1 MSAFKAAGFA
11 ERRNT
16 SLEARKAAMQDF
28 RSKAAEDVSTFS
40 QRQEALKAVRV
51 ARDGRAAERLAART
65 TREAEIADQFTRE
78 QAAAA
83 EAEQEAKA
91 RREQDRADR
100 EQLETTR
107 QAEAKAARDARYAAR
122 KARR

>member
-100 EQLETTR
+100 EQLEPTR

>member
-16 SLEARKAAMQDF
+16 SLEARKAALQDF
-28 RSKAAEDVSTFS
+28 RSKTAADVSTFA
-40 QRQEALKAVRV
+40 QRQETLKAVRI
-51 ARDGRAAERLAART
+51 ARDSRAAERLAART
-65 TREAEIADQFTRE
+65 TREAEIAEQFTRE

-83 EAEQEAKA
+83 QAAQEDKA
-91 RREQDRADR
+91 RREQDRADAVER
-100 EQLETTR
+100 EATR
-107 QAEAKAARDARYAAR
+107 QAEAKAVRDARYAAR

>member
-28 RSKAAEDVSTFS
+28 RSKAAADVSTFA
-40 QRQEALKAVRV
+40 QRQETLKAVRT
-51 ARDGRAAERLAART
+51 ARDSRAAERQATRAA
-65 TREAEIADQFTRE
+65 REAEIADNAARE
-78 QAAAA
+78 RDAAVQAERDAS
-83 EAEQEAKA
+83 A
-91 RREQDRADR
+91 RAEQDRANAA
-100 EQLETTR
+100 ELETTR

>member
-28 RSKAAEDVSTFS
+28 RSKAAADVSTFE
-40 QRQEALKAVRV
+40 QRQETLKAVRT
-51 ARDGRAAERLAART
+51 ARDSRAAERLAART
-65 TREAEIADQFTRE
+65 TRAAEIADQFTRE

-83 EAEQEAKA
+83 EAEQAAKA
-91 RREQDRADR
+91 RREQDRADAA
-100 EQLETTR
+100 QLETTR